1 MPSPT
6 ADKMTPSMLL
16 HDTTIVKP
24 SLRERAII
32 GIM

>member
-1 MPSPT
+1 MPSPM
-6 ADKMTPSMLL
+6 AAKMTHSMLL

-24 SLRERAII
+24 SLRERVTI